1 MQVTITPSAIK
12 GSLSAPASKSVM
24 QRACAA
30 AFLREGE
37 TIIHNYGKS
46 DDDKAALRIIQ
57 DAGASVAYIDDH
69 SLKIS
74 SKGIAN
80 FKGQVSGIHCG
91 ESGLSIRMFTPLVAL
106 FSSPVT
112 ITGSGSLERRPMDFF
127 DRILPELGVKMTSNN
142 GHLPLQIQGPLV
154 PRNITID
161 GNMSS
166 QFLTGLLFAY
176 AAADATDVAIKCLNL
191 KSRPYID
198 LTLKVME
205 DFGMKVPVHKDYQ
218 DFYFSGNAI
227 PGNKLPASGYTIESD
242 WSSASFL
249 LVAGAIAG
257 NITVTG
263 LDVFS
268 TQADKK
274 ILEALQDCGCRMS
287 IQVEQIEVGYHTL
300 RPFHFDAT
308 DCPDL
313 FPPLVALAAYCKG
326 TSVIEGV
333 ERLLHKE
340 SNRALTLQQQFGKLG
355 IAITIQDDKMMIN
368 GGTGVQAATVHSCHD
383 HRIAMACAIAAL
395 GAEGAVTIEAASAIN
410 KSYPDFYEHLAR
422 LTQHSFKTVQQEK
435 GHDDI

>member
-1 MQVTITPSAIK
+1 MQVTITPSVIK
-12 GSLSAPASKSVM
+12 GSLTAPASKSVM

-37 TIIHNYGKS
+37 TVIHNYGKS
-46 DDDKAALRIIQ
+46 DDDKAALQIIQ
-57 DAGASVAYIDDH
+57 DAGALVDYIDDR

-91 ESGLSIRMFTPLVAL
+91 ESGLSIRMFTPLLAL
-106 FSSPVT
+106 FSCPVT

-127 DRILPELGVKMTSNN
+127 DKVLPELGVRITSNN
-142 GHLPLQIQGPLV
+142 GHLPLQIQGPLI
-154 PRNITID
+154 PQNLTID

-176 AAADATDVAIKCLNL
+176 AAANAANISITCLNL

-205 DFGMKVPVHKDYQ
+205 DFGMKVPAHKDYRE
-218 DFYFSGNAI
+218 FHFGEKPAYSAGI
-227 PGNKLPASGYTIESD
+227 PASGYTIESD

-257 NITVTG
+257 YITVKG

-287 IQVEQIEVGYHTL
+287 IQMEQIEVGYHTL
-300 RPFHFDAT
+300 HPFHFDAT

-333 ERLLHKE
+333 ERLYHKE
-340 SNRALTLQQQFGKLG
+340 SNRALTLQEQFGKLG
-355 IAITIQDDKMMIN
+355 ITITIQDDKMMIN
-368 GGTGVQAATVHSCHD
+368 GGTGVRSATVHSCHD

-395 GAEGAVTIEAASAIN
+395 GAEGAVTIEDASAIN
-410 KSYPDFYEHLAR
+410 KSYPDFYGHLAKV
-422 LTQHSFKTVQQEK
+422 TQASFVTL
-435 GHDDI
+435 H